1 MKPATGIIPAR
12 FHSTRFPGKPLASIR
27 GKPLIQWVYERASKA
42 KLLEQV
48 IVATDDE
55 RIADAAQRIGA
66 RVRMTSPLHTS
77 GTERI
82 AEVAKDVTTPIIIN
96 IQGDEPLVEAKM
108 IDKLVLSLQDDS
120 IPMASLMARVYD
132 IELVE
137 DPNIVK
143 VVIDNNGFA
152 LYFSRSPLPFQAA
165 DYFLQHIGIYGFQ
178 RNFLLDF
185 IKLKP
190 TRLEKTE
197 KLEQLKALEHGFKIK
212 MIETQHYA
220 LSIDVPQDIIRLEH
234 FLEKKGK

>member
-1 MKPATGIIPAR
+1 
-12 FHSTRFPGKPLASIR
+12 
-27 GKPLIQWVYERASKA
+27 
-42 KLLEQV
+42 
-48 IVATDDE
+48 
-55 RIADAAQRIGA
+55 
-66 RVRMTSPLHTS
+66 
-77 GTERI
+77 
-82 AEVAKDVTTPIIIN
+82 
-96 IQGDEPLVEAKM
+96 M

>member
-1 MKPATGIIPAR
+1 M
-12 FHSTRFPGKPLASIR
+12 
-27 GKPLIQWVYERASKA
+27 IQWVYERASKA